1 MQTTDAAEYLTKKL
15 KEQREIIKDEVIR
28 QTLPQE
34 EYSRLRGVTQGLDF
48 AAQLI
53 LDLAKKVEEDDG

>member
-1 MQTTDAAEYLTKKL
+1 MLFRSASEYLIQKL
-15 KEQREIIKDEVIR
+15 KEQREIVKDEVIR
-28 QTLPQE
+28 LALSQD

-53 LDLAKKVEEDDG
+53 RDLAKRVEDNDG

>member
-1 MQTTDAAEYLTKKL
+1 MQTTDAAEYLIQKL
-15 KEQREIIKDEVIR
+15 NEQRDIVKDEVIR
-28 QTLPQE
+28 QTLSQE

-53 LDLAKKVEEDDG
+53 RDLAKRVEDNDG

>member
-15 KEQREIIKDEVIR
+15 YEQRDLVKDEVIR
-28 QTLPQE
+28 QTLSQE
-34 EYSRLRGVTQGLDF
+34 EYCRLRGVIQGLDY

-53 LDLAKKVEEDDG
+53 KDLADQVEKDDV

>member
-1 MQTTDAAEYLTKKL
+1 MQTIDAAEHLIKKL

-48 AAQLI
+48 AVQLI

>member
-28 QTLPQE
+28 LALPQE

-48 AAQLI
+48 AVQLI
-53 LDLAKKVEEDDG
+53 LDLAKKVEEDEQ

>member
-1 MQTTDAAEYLTKKL
+1 MQTTDAAEYLIKKL
-15 KEQREIIKDEVIR
+15 NEQRDVIKDEVIR
-28 QTLPQE
+28 QTLSQE

-48 AAQLI
+48 AVQLI

>member
-28 QTLPQE
+28 QALPQE
-34 EYSRLRGVTQGLDF
+34 EYSRLR
-48 AAQLI
+48 
-53 LDLAKKVEEDDG
+53 

>member
-28 QTLPQE
+28 LALPQE

-48 AAQLI
+48 AVQLI

>member
-28 QTLPQE
+28 LALPQE

-48 AAQLI
+48 AVQLI
-53 LDLAKKVEEDDG
+53 LDLAKKVEEYDG

>member
-15 KEQREIIKDEVIR
+15 REQRDIVKDEVIR
-28 QTLPQE
+28 TSLSQE

-48 AAQLI
+48 AVQLI